1 MRSGVPDPFDRLID
15 EVRIS
20 TIVRSDAWLKASWRN
35 LSTPTSFLSADAEET
50 KDGGGTPAP
59 RADRHRGPRIG
70 PPTLTAGS
78 LALRF
83 ARALRISDLSFAI
96 ERLQ

>member
-35 LSTPTSFLSADAEET
+35 LSTPT
-50 KDGGGTPAP
+50 
-59 RADRHRGPRIG
+59 HRGPRIG